1 MTRVA
6 ITGAAGRMGQALIR
20 GADAT
25 PGLQVTAAI
34 ERDGHPLLGQDAG
47 TVAGL
52 GALGLAISA
61 DLARVGDAD
70 VLIDFSDARAVSA
83 HVRMAAQLGKAVVI
97 GTTGLDAATELEIRQ
112 AATRVGVV
120 WSPNMSV
127 GVNLLF
133 ELVKQAARALGLD
146 YDAELVETHHRHKK
160 DAPSGTALYLAKA
173 VAAGR
178 EQDLAEVVC
187 YGREGMPGARPRG
200 EIGIHAVRS
209 GAVVGDHVLTLA
221 SDTEIVSFSHR
232 AMSRDVFAVGAL
244 RAAAWVAPQAPGLYG
259 MRDVLA
265 L

>member
-1 MTRVA
+1 
-6 ITGAAGRMGQALIR
+6 MGQALIR
-20 GADAT
+20 CADAD
-25 PGLQVTAAI
+25 PGLRVAAAI
-34 ERDGHPLLGQDAG
+34 EWAEHPRLGQDAG

-52 GALGLAISA
+52 GALGLAITA
-61 DLARVGDAD
+61 DLDQLAQAE
-70 VLIDFSDARAVSA
+70 VLIDFSDARAVA
-83 HVRMAAQLGKAVVI
+83 RHVAAAVRHGKPVVI
-97 GTTGLDAATELEIRQ
+97 GTTGLDAETEVAIRQ

-120 WSPNMSV
+120 WAPNMSL

-160 DAPSGTALYLAKA
+160 DAPSGTALYLAQA

-178 EQDLAEVVC
+178 EQPLKDVAC

-209 GAVVGDHVLTLA
+209 GSVVGDHVLTLA
-221 SDTEIVSFSHR
+221 SDTEIVGFSHR
-232 AMSRDVFAVGAL
+232 AMSRDAFAVGAL
-244 RAAAWVAPQAPGLYG
+244 RAAAWVARQAPGLYG